1 VAATPSAQDPP
12 LTLAN
17 AGRVAA
23 FLVVLALT
31 AAGGW
36 QAGRILA
43 PPPPPAPVSVPTSTH
58 GHP

>member
-1 VAATPSAQDPP
+1 MAVPPSIQDPP
-12 LTLAN
+12 LTMAN

-31 AAGGW
+31 VAGGW
-36 QAGRILA
+36 QAGRILD
-43 PPPPPAPVSVPTSTH
+43 PPPPPAPDSAH